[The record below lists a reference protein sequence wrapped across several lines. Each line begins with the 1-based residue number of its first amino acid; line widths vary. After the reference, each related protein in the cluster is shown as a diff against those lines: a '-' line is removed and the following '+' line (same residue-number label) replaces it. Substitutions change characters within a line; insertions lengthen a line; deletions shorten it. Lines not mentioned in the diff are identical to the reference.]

1 MSIHSVFWAITI
13 SLFVGALGFPIPE
26 NPILM
31 GGGYAIFQQISPPAA
46 SLGIWYVAI
55 VSGDTVL
62 FAIAYWFFNRPT
74 LSAFLKRTVGA
85 RRLEHYQEVFAS
97 RGGWTLFLARF
108 TFGLRAVAYIAA
120 GAARYSWRR
129 FLVVDSISVAVQVIL
144 FVGIGY
150 LAGEKVQWTNETGER
165 ILILIGVFA
174 FISLLATWMSAFI
187 TRKIS
192 NRNQLSGTLPASQK
206 AGTIEF
212 NHKAEHD
219 RDQNSL
225 KPE

>member
-1 MSIHSVFWAITI
+1 MSIRSVFWAITI

-31 GGGYAIFQQISPPAA
+31 GGGYALFQQISPPVA
-46 SLGIWYVAI
+46 SLVIWYLAI
-55 VSGDTVL
+55 VSGDTIL

-85 RRLEHYQEVFAS
+85 KRLEQYQKVFAS

-150 LAGEKVQWTNETGER
+150 FAGERVQWTDETGER

-174 FISLLATWMSAFI
+174 FISLVATWMSAFI

-192 NRNQLSGTLPASQK
+192 NRNHVSEALPASQK
-206 AGTIEF
+206 PGSIEVHHETGH
-212 NHKAEHD
+212 HKNRNASQE
-219 RDQNSL
+219 
-225 KPE
+225 

>member
-46 SLGIWYVAI
+46 SLAIWYLAI
-55 VSGDTVL
+55 VSGDAIL
-62 FAIAYWFFNRPT
+62 FAIAFWFFNRPT
-74 LSAFLKRTVGA
+74 LSAFLNRTFGS
-85 RRLEHYQEVFAS
+85 RRLEQYQKVFAS

-129 FLVVDSISVAVQVIL
+129 FLVVDSISVAIQVIL

-150 LAGEKVQWTNETGER
+150 FAGERMQWTNETGER
-165 ILILIGVFA
+165 ILILIGIFA
-174 FISLLATWMSAFI
+174 FISLVATWMSAFI

-192 NRNQLSGTLPASQK
+192 SRNHISEALPSSQK
-206 AGTIEF
+206 PGAIEVH
-212 NHKAEHD
+212 HKAAP
-219 RDQNSL
+219 RNDQNSS
-225 KPE
+225 K